1 MLTILTAVGDNSEA
15 HLKLSPMKITAVETI
30 YLPRGIN
37 VHVGAITYL
46 WVRIHTDEGIIGLG
60 ESYPNAE
67 AEASIVHTRLAS
79 VLLGKDPGNIDRLW
93 ADMFLNI
100 SYSGWAGAEMRAL
113 SAVDIALWDL
123 LGKATAQPIY
133 KLLGGASRPSI
144 RIYNTCYDRVDF
156 NREPAKL
163 ARELTASNVRA
174 MKIWPFDPIAKE
186 TGGNYI
192 SAEQLRRGMEPLR
205 LIREEFG
212 DSVEVAIEFHG
223 FWNLPSAKKIAAALE
238 PYKPMWLEEM
248 LPQDNLAA
256 YAELAQSTSIPLCVS
271 ERLMTRWAFREL
283 LENRAAS
290 IVMPDI
296 AWCGGISEG
305 KKIATMAETYY
316 LPIAP
321 HNCGGPILHFAT
333 AHVAAN
339 VPNLF
344 IMESVRR
351 HYKEEYEGLV
361 TASLVPQAN
370 GELPLPPGPGL
381 GVELSAAVLGNKDA
395 VVRRTSL

>member
-1 MLTILTAVGDNSEA
+1 
-15 HLKLSPMKITAVETI
+15 MKITAVETI
-30 YLPRGIN
+30 YLPRGIS

-46 WVRIHTDEGIIGLG
+46 WVRIHTDEGLIGLG

-67 AEASIVHTRLAS
+67 AEAAIVHSRLAA
-79 VLLGKDPGNIDRLW
+79 VLLGKDPSAIDRLW
-93 ADMFLNI
+93 ADMFLAV

-123 LGKATAQPIY
+123 HGKVTGQPIY

-144 RIYNTCYDRVDF
+144 RLYNTCYDRLDF
-156 NREPAKL
+156 NREPVQL
-163 ARELTASNVRA
+163 ASELLKSNIKA
-174 MKIWPFDPIAKE
+174 MKIWPFDDIARKN
-186 TGGNYI
+186 GGNHI
-192 SAEQLRRGMEPLR
+192 SPEEIRQGSEPLR

-212 DSVEVAIEFHG
+212 DSIDIAVEFHG
-223 FWNLPSAKKIAAALE
+223 FWNLPCAKKIASALE

-256 YAELAQSTSIPLCVS
+256 YAELADSTDIPLCLS
-271 ERLMTRWAFREL
+271 ERLFTRWGFREL

-290 IVMPDI
+290 IIMPDI
-296 AWCGGISEG
+296 SWCGGISEG

-333 AHVAAN
+333 AHLSAN

-351 HYKEEYEGLV
+351 HYSEEYDGLV
-361 TASLVPQAN
+361 TKKLIAGAN
-370 GELPLPPGPGL
+370 GELPLPEGAGL
-381 GVELSAAVLGNKDA
+381 GVELSSDVLTRKDA
-395 VVRRTSL
+395 IVKRSSV